1 LPFSQTRYEYDY
13 FLNRNV
19 LVHFFVIPMKS
30 RLLLSFISIVALA
43 SSSRAQ
49 TSDELKPLNV
59 GIQLGTNLSTFGS
72 AIGEFG
78 ANNYEKFIRI
88 VRQLAFTQGIF

>member
-1 LPFSQTRYEYDY
+1 MNMTY

-72 AIGEFG
+72 AIGEL
-78 ANNYEKFIRI
+78 APTITRSLYVL